1 MSFRLIG
8 SVPSQVPCTRGGEN
22 HAYALCRVVER
33 ALKPA
38 AAGLPGFRLVP
49 PRRDALGEQGRER
62 QDPGPVGGRRGGRM
76 TTPASGMP
84 PASLRHAAGFA
95 EVRPHSTALD
105 RPAGLPAPG
114 GAAREAR
121 RPPAPPFCFADGSRN
136 QYLPRA
142 IPGGGYL
149 LLSMS
154 IRRTALSLKLLC
166 GPPSRPPDP
175 RNAWPSPAHKRIA
188 QLRGAGRAPRGP
200 ARSGPRAAQ
209 VTGSAR
215 HRAPDQPHGI
225 RTSAQS
231 GQPLGCSQKPR
242 LNRRI

>member
-1 MSFRLIG
+1 MPTPSAALSSEPSSQRRPASRASAG
-8 SVPSQVPCTRGGEN
+8 S
-22 HAYALCRVVER
+22 A
-33 ALKPA
+33 
-38 AAGLPGFRLVP
+38 
-49 PRRDALGEQGRER
+49 RRDALGEPGRER
-62 QDPGPVGGRRGGRM
+62 QDPGPVGGRRGAE

-84 PASLRHAAGFA
+84 PASLRHAASFA

-136 QYLPRA
+136 QYLPKA
-142 IPGGGYL
+142 IPDGGYS

-154 IRRTALSLKLLC
+154 IRRTALSLKLPC

-188 QLRGAGRAPRGP
+188 QLRGAGHAPRGP

-225 RTSAQS
+225 CTSAQS
-231 GQPLGCSQKPR
+231 GQPLGCFQKPC